1 MAPPMPVMASPVIA
15 AFAFT
20 GCNLGQA
27 QGADGRCY
35 ECRDAEAGSL
45 TPGH

>member
-15 AFAFT
+15 ALGFT
-20 GCNLGQA
+20 GSDAGEA
-27 QGADGRCY
+27 QGADGRCH
-35 ECRDAEAGSL
+35 ECSDAEAGCL

>member
-15 AFAFT
+15 ALGFT
-20 GCNLGQA
+20 GRDAGEA
-27 QGADGRCY
+27 KGANGRCH
-35 ECRDAEAGSL
+35 EGGDAEAGSL